1 MQQLPL
7 FHSNCLTVTEINRLA
22 RTALDNDP
30 VLQDVWVGGE
40 VSGLSRP
47 ASGHL
52 YFTLKDAAASVRC
65 VMWRDSASRIRVP
78 REGEAVEAHGRIS
91 LYEAGGQYQLYADY
105 LQPAGQGELYAEFLR
120 LKAKLESEGLFDP
133 ARKSGIPQW
142 PRSIAVVTSPIGA
155 AWQDVQNVLARR
167 FPIVEVLFAPTTV
180 QGEDAPARI
189 CAALRKADR
198 ARADTVLLVRGGGS
212 IEDLWAFNDE
222 EVVRTVAA
230 MQTPVITGVGHESDF
245 TLVDFAADLRAPT
258 PSAAAE
264 LATPDR
270 EDLLQ
275 QIALHRRHLDLCIE
289 SALRENR
296 DRLRSVTIRL
306 QAVSPLH
313 RLQNIRQQVDDFSRR
328 AESSIRSLLSL
339 QRSQVDGLARLLE
352 GMGPARVLERGYALV
367 WNKADGR
374 LIRSVRQAPT
384 GAVLRVQLADGK
396 LAARSEGAEKT
407 AAPE

>member
-7 FHSNCLTVTEINRLA
+7 FHSNVLTVTEINRLA
-22 RTALDNDP
+22 RTTLDNDP

-52 YFTLKDAAASVRC
+52 YFTLKDSAASVRC

-78 REGEAVEAHGRIS
+78 HEGEAVEAHGRIS
-91 LYEAGGQYQLYADY
+91 LYEAGGQYQLYTDY
-105 LQPAGQGELYAEFLR
+105 LQPAGQGEQYAEFQR
-120 LKAKLESEGLFDP
+120 LKVKLESEGLFDP
-133 ARKSGIPQW
+133 ARKREIPRW
-142 PRSIAVVTSPIGA
+142 PRCIVVVTSPIGA

-180 QGEDAPARI
+180 QGEDAPKRI

-198 ARADTVLLVRGGGS
+198 TGADVVLLVRGGGS

-222 EVVRTVAA
+222 AVVRAVAA

-245 TLVDFAADLRAPT
+245 TLADFAADLRAPT

-270 EDLLQ
+270 DELRQ
-275 QIALHRRHLDLCIE
+275 QLALHRRRLELRINSC
-289 SALRENR
+289 LREYR
-296 DRLRSVTIRL
+296 DPLRSMVFRL

-339 QRSQVDGLARLLE
+339 QRSQVEGLARVLE
-352 GMGPARVLERGYALV
+352 GMGPVRVLERGYALV
-367 WNKADGR
+367 WNRADGR
-374 LIRSVRQAPT
+374 LVRSVHRAPAGT
-384 GAVLRVQLADGK
+384 ILRVQLADGK